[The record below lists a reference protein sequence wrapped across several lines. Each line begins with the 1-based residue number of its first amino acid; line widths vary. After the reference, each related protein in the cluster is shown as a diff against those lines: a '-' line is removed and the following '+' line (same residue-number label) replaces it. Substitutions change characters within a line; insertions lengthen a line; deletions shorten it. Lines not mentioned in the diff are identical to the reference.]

1 MSNTHTQKNIFYRE
15 IEKCSIKEWPKLIDQ
30 NLPLLLSLGI
40 KYDNLTYFK
49 QYSVQTLEN
58 VESNLREMTVLL
70 THLEDQYEALIS
82 NLLKLMESHKADY
95 TNTFAALTMNMPYKD
110 SLFSSNEFKN
120 SSALTIFFLKLRR
133 IDFSCF
139 WLIEPSDFL

>member
-70 THLEDQYEALIS
+70 THL
-82 NLLKLMESHKADY
+82 
-95 TNTFAALTMNMPYKD
+95 
-110 SLFSSNEFKN
+110 
-120 SSALTIFFLKLRR
+120 
-133 IDFSCF
+133 
-139 WLIEPSDFL
+139 